1 MRRKF
6 NYYGELVVLNPLQ
19 STYDLMPGRVLVPL
33 YAATNDGIYRI
44 NRRKRLGG
52 FTAVVGIT
60 LGIIFFAFV
69 AVAGILLVGFTMFSL
84 RYPYVSPPY
93 LSAYLILVLIG
104 VGLTAGSIYAIA
116 KLVKAARKF
125 GRIANTL
132 EGELIIPWNS
142 VKTIVVTNVRQEN
155 VANSVLRPVFK
166 EIGDWHVMT
175 ADGREITIPFV
186 DDPFNKLN
194 YVKTKYNLILQ

>member
-6 NYYGELVVLNPLQ
+6 NYGELVVLNPLQ
-19 STYDLMPGRVLVPL
+19 SSYDLMHGRVLVPL

-104 VGLTAGSIYAIA
+104 VGLIAGSVYAIT

-132 EGELIIPWNS
+132 EGELIVPWNS

>member
-6 NYYGELVVLNPLQ
+6 NYGELVVLNPLQ
-19 STYDLMPGRVLVPL
+19 SRYDLMPGRVLVPL
-33 YAATNDGIYRI
+33 YAATNDGIYRM

-52 FTAVVGIT
+52 FAAVVGTT

-69 AVAGILLVGFTMFSL
+69 AVAGLLLLVSTVFSL
-84 RYPYVSPPY
+84 RYTYVSPPY
-93 LSAYLILVLIG
+93 LSAYLIVVLIG
-104 VGLTAGSIYAIA
+104 VGLIAGSVYAIA
-116 KLVKAARKF
+116 KLVKAVRKF

-132 EGELIIPWNS
+132 EGELIVPWNS

-155 VANSVLRPVFK
+155 VANSVLRPIFK
-166 EIGDWHVMT
+166 EIGDWRVMT
-175 ADGREITIPFV
+175 ADGREITIPYV
-186 DDPFNKLN
+186 DDPFNKLY